1 MKRPIRQLIMVSTLV
16 LGTAFAAQAQDRIA
30 TVDLRKVFDNYWK
43 TKQANTALKERGDE
57 MEKELKGL
65 VTDFE
70 SGKQEYQTLLESAND
85 QAASITERERRKKK
99 AEDKLKQLREDEQS
113 IQQFQ
118 RQARTTIDE
127 QQRRM
132 RDNILEE
139 VKATITTLAKA
150 GSFTLVVDTAA
161 ETPNRTPVILYSS
174 DPDDLTTAVLN
185 QLNATAPPDTSTE
198 AESGKNAK
206 DAKSTK

>member
-1 MKRPIRQLIMVSTLV
+1 MMVSVLV
-16 LGTAFAAQAQDRIA
+16 LCTALPAVAQEKIA
-30 TVDLRKVFDNYWK
+30 TVDLRKVFDGYWK
-43 TKQANTALKERGDE
+43 TKQANAALKERGDE

-65 VTDFE
+65 VADFE

-99 AEDKLKQLREDEQS
+99 AEDKLKSLREDEQN

-139 VKATITTLAKA
+139 VKATITSLAKS
-150 GSFTLVVDTAA
+150 GGFTLVFDTAA
-161 ETPNRTPVILYSS
+161 DTPNRTPVILYTS
-174 DPDDLTTAVLN
+174 DPDDLTDAVLS
-185 QLNATAPPDTSTE
+185 QLNATAPADMEKEADTS
-198 AESGKNAK
+198 
-206 DAKSTK
+206 KSSK

>member
-1 MKRPIRQLIMVSTLV
+1 MNRNIRNLIIVSALI
-16 LGTAFAAQAQDRIA
+16 LGTTLPALAQDRIA
-30 TVDLRKVFDNYWK
+30 TIDLRKVFDGYWK
-43 TKQANTALKERGDE
+43 TKQANSALKERGDE

-70 SGKQEYQTLLESAND
+70 SAKEEYQGLLESAND
-85 QAASITERERRKKK
+85 QAVSITERERRKKK
-99 AEDKLKQLREDEQS
+99 AEDKLKQLREDEQT

-118 RQARTTIDE
+118 RQARTTIEE

-139 VKATITTLAKA
+139 VKATITSKAKA
-150 GSFTLVVDTAA
+150 AKFTLVIDTAA

-174 DPDDLTTAVLN
+174 NPDDLTAGVLS
-185 QLNATAPPDTSTE
+185 QLNATAPPDVDLQ
-198 AESGKNAK
+198 ESSDAAK
-206 DAKSTK
+206 

>member
-1 MKRPIRQLIMVSTLV
+1 MNRTIRNILIVSALVVCTALPTL
-16 LGTAFAAQAQDRIA
+16 AEDRIA
-30 TVDLRKVFDNYWK
+30 TVDLREVFDGYWK
-43 TKQANTALKERGDE
+43 TKQANAALKERGDE

-65 VTDFE
+65 VAGFE
-70 SGKQEYQTLLESAND
+70 SAKEEYQSLLESAND
-85 QAASITERERRKKK
+85 QAVSITERERRKQKADDQLKK
-99 AEDKLKQLREDEQS
+99 LREDEQT

-139 VKATITTLAKA
+139 VKATITSIAKS
-150 GSFTLVVDTAA
+150 GSFTLVIDTAA

-174 DPDDLTTAVLN
+174 NPDDLTEKVLS
-185 QLNATAPPDTSTE
+185 QMNATAPPDMESGSTE
-198 AESGKNAK
+198 
-206 DAKSTK
+206 

>member
-1 MKRPIRQLIMVSTLV
+1 MNRTIHNILIVSALVVCTALPTL
-16 LGTAFAAQAQDRIA
+16 AEDRIA
-30 TVDLRKVFDNYWK
+30 TVDLREVFDGYWK
-43 TKQANTALKERGDE
+43 TKQANAALKERGDE

-65 VTDFE
+65 VAGFE
-70 SGKQEYQTLLESAND
+70 SAKEEYQSLLESAND
-85 QAASITERERRKKK
+85 QAVSITERERRKQKADDQLKK
-99 AEDKLKQLREDEQS
+99 LREDEQT

-139 VKATITTLAKA
+139 VKATITSIAKS
-150 GSFTLVVDTAA
+150 GSFTLVIDTAA

-174 DPDDLTTAVLN
+174 NPDDLTEKVLS
-185 QLNATAPPDTSTE
+185 QMNATAPPDMESGSTE
-198 AESGKNAK
+198 
-206 DAKSTK
+206 

>member
-1 MKRPIRQLIMVSTLV
+1 MTHMKRPIRQLIVVSILV
-16 LGTAFAAQAQDRIA
+16 LCTTFAAHAQDRLA
-30 TVDLRKVFDNYWK
+30 TVDLRKVFDGYWK
-43 TKQANTALKERGDE
+43 TKQANAALKERGDE

-65 VTDFE
+65 VADFE

-99 AEDKLKQLREDEQS
+99 AEDKLKKLREDEQT

-139 VKATITTLAKA
+139 VKATITSLAKA
-150 GSFTLVVDTAA
+150 GNFTLVIDTAA

-174 DPDDLTTAVLN
+174 DPDDLTTAVLT
-185 QLNATAPPDTSTE
+185 QLNATAPPDTAAETE
-198 AESGKNAK
+198 KTEGSK
-206 DAKSTK
+206 